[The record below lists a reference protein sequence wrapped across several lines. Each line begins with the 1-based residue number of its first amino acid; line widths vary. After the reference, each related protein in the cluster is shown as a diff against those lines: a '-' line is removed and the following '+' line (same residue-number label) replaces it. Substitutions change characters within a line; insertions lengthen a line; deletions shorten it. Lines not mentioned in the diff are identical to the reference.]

1 MEYTQIDLKIVCRTC
16 KCEAWEMKPLYYRDP
31 ESGKE
36 DPRLDEMLMTCTSVQ
51 VNTEDGLP
59 KLICRSCYL
68 QLKNAF
74 FFKKQC
80 EKTDLF
86 LRGYLKWLKDQ
97 ESSGRDVEFTANLP
111 GDNNRSGNSLGKSG
125 DKHIDYIEQCEK
137 TDLFFG
143 DYLKWLKEQ
152 ESSTGEVELTP
163 NLTGDESVSGSS
175 PGKSD
180 DKNMDY
186 IKVVDN
192 NLTIYE
198 CKTCSKAFY
207 TLEGLNCHKK
217 MHTSKAFKCK
227 QCDRSFTKLNQL
239 QKHEL
244 LHTRRKKHVCK
255 ICNKTLPTQMHL
267 KRHSA
272 IHSKET
278 PYSCPNCNCIFKLP
292 EHLHTHAKSCKS
304 EKVYVCDICK
314 KEFADENSMEI
325 HKREHGNREHA
336 LATVDNLNNIKE
348 HCIKIEFDDTASV
361 ISELSDGKT
370 VMYKQLMKWR
380 R

>member
-1 MEYTQIDLKIVCRTC
+1 
-16 KCEAWEMKPLYYRDP
+16 
-31 ESGKE
+31 
-36 DPRLDEMLMTCTSVQ
+36 
-51 VNTEDGLP
+51 
-59 KLICRSCYL
+59 
-68 QLKNAF
+68 
-74 FFKKQC
+74 
-80 EKTDLF
+80 
-86 LRGYLKWLKDQ
+86 
-97 ESSGRDVEFTANLP
+97 
-111 GDNNRSGNSLGKSG
+111 
-125 DKHIDYIEQCEK
+125 
-137 TDLFFG
+137 
-143 DYLKWLKEQ
+143 
-152 ESSTGEVELTP
+152 
-163 NLTGDESVSGSS
+163 
-175 PGKSD
+175 
-180 DKNMDY
+180 
-186 IKVVDN
+186 
-192 NLTIYE
+192 
-198 CKTCSKAFY
+198 
-207 TLEGLNCHKK
+207 

-361 ISELSDGKT
+361 ISELSDGVCIIAGHVTMGPEVKVSENSDVQT
-370 VMYKQLMKWR
+370 INEMAEITKEVCKETNASELLIEKVKIEKEMISDDAIGTAREDELLDAVNRDDYGCDSK
-380 R
+380 